1 MLGKDVKRNEYWFFK
16 EELSKIFVKQIEKPD
31 MMELDEGAEDL
42 ANFQEERVN
51 WFYYDEEDELQK
63 LMDSLNPK
71 GIREKK
77 L

>member
-16 EELSKIFVKQIEKPD
+16 EELSKIFVKQIDKPD
-31 MMELDEGAEDL
+31 MMEIDEGAEDL

-51 WFYYDEEDELQK
+51 WFYYDEEDEFQK

>member
-1 MLGKDVKRNEYWFFK
+1 
-16 EELSKIFVKQIEKPD
+16 

>member
-31 MMELDEGAEDL
+31 MMEIDEGAEDL

>member
-31 MMELDEGAEDL
+31 MMEIDEGAEDL

-51 WFYYDEEDELQK
+51 WFYYDEEDEFQK